1 MKLIWHID
9 RASFEFSD
17 SSEIDNWESNP
28 AINFEFSP
36 GESDDGG
43 ESVFANPD
51 EASKY
56 FALNNAN
63 SHFSFTREDSNLI
76 VTAWVRVDEEVIEGL
91 NEEILEEWASEKG
104 GWASCSI
111 DLGEEVEAYI
121 TEDDGGD
128 WRVDK
133 NQ

>member
-1 MKLIWHID
+1 M
-9 RASFEFSD
+9 
-17 SSEIDNWESNP
+17 
-28 AINFEFSP
+28 
-36 GESDDGG
+36 
-43 ESVFANPD
+43 
-51 EASKY
+51 
-56 FALNNAN
+56 
-63 SHFSFTREDSNLI
+63 
-76 VTAWVRVDEEVIEGL
+76 IEGL